1 MSEQVDREFLD
12 SLLINSA
19 GLIIIAPFLPMLF
32 EKSGLMQDSRFRD
45 AESLYKAIHLLE
57 YAAAG
62 STIVNEQDLVIHKV
76 LCGIS
81 IKTPIDLSI
90 TLSDTDKELVE
101 SLLLAVIQQ
110 WTVLGQTSIAGLQ
123 ETFLQRKGRLEED
136 ADAYFL
142 RVEQKAFDMLL
153 DQIPWNIT
161 TIKLG
166 WMQKTLNVTWR

>member
-1 MSEQVDREFLD
+1 MERELEEP
-12 SLLINSA
+12 LYTNYA

-32 EKSGLMQDSRFRD
+32 ERSGLMQDNTFND
-45 AESLYKAIHLLE
+45 AGSAYKAIHLLE
-57 YAAAG
+57 YAATG
-62 STIVNEQDLVIHKV
+62 STIVNEQDLAIHKV

-81 IKTPIDLSI
+81 LKTPIDLSI
-90 TLSDTDKELVE
+90 TLSDTDKELDE

-136 ADAYFL
+136 AEAYFL

>member
-1 MSEQVDREFLD
+1 MERELEEP
-12 SLLINSA
+12 LYTNYA
-19 GLIIIAPFLPMLF
+19 GLIIIALFLPMLF
-32 EKSGLMQDSRFRD
+32 ERSGLMQDNTFND
-45 AESLYKAIHLLE
+45 AGSVYKAIHLLE
-57 YAAAG
+57 YAATG
-62 STIVNEQDLVIHKV
+62 STIVNEQDLAINKV

-81 IKTPIDLSI
+81 LKTPIDLSI

-101 SLLLAVIQQ
+101 SLLFAVIQQ
-110 WTVLGQTSIAGLQ
+110 WTLLGQISIAGLQ
-123 ETFLQRKGRLEED
+123 EAFLQRNGRLEED
-136 ADAYFL
+136 AEAYFL